1 MIEDKE
7 TTNNTDK
14 AVNVG
19 VENRYDGGT
28 YYFSSAQDSKAG
40 TACYNIEIDFTLTMM
55 NCTAPTLLAVGGN
68 YTKAHEMTLRT
79 CYNLRSH
86 GELEVQT

>member
-1 MIEDKE
+1 MILEPKFIEDKG

-19 VENRYDGGT
+19 VENIYGGGT
-28 YYFSSAQDSKAG
+28 YYFSSAQDRKEG
-40 TACYNIEIDFTLTMM
+40 TACYNTESDSTLAMM

-68 YTKAHEMTLRT
+68 YTKPHEMDVE
-79 CYNLRSH
+79 NL
-86 GELEVQT
+86 LPFAFP